1 MGTMSKTLQ
10 KNTAK
15 TAKKP
20 AKPAPSK
27 AKKPRAQSKS
37 PQSKSVK
44 TQQPLTLKALQTKI
58 TTLQASLKRNDTLTK
73 KRVSALETT
82 LAALETQSAKSNS
95 AQKSALTRKFNQLTK
110 KIEQMGEDARSSVN
124 NDLKSALSG
133 STDSAS
139 LDSALSQAQMRIT
152 ESEQAQ
158 AHALAKI
165 NHHLAAMASAVD
177 TRFAAVETQIAEL
190 QAKQGH
196 EGAGG
201 EWQKETTMRIDVL
214 EQDTATA
221 LGRVGDKM
229 AEITQELGKQSESH
243 TLSIREKVA
252 EMAAQTQTDFEQY
265 RTNIENRLSNV
276 EAAYEETPI
285 TRRLEQT
292 IAALSA
298 RIEGLEYDLALRPPA
313 AVAPAQAEGYAPAE
327 QTAGQPFEQS
337 IDSLKPQLNLVR
349 SAPAGENAL
358 SASTPDAFTPPQ
370 PADNTSQTPP
380 NPYLQA
386 AQTAPVDA
394 PAPEALPEIEEQVT
408 AAQETP
414 AKDSH
419 VPQEFDPEVF
429 RPQTLAPAA
438 PPPPLAPLAAVPM
451 AEMQPA
457 PMAELQPAPS
467 TAMQPAPLAEMQQPP
482 LGNTQLPY
490 NPIDLQHDLP
500 VPPMAAPGSLVPE
513 VATYADPAYAEA
525 EAGLMGDRIIDSNER
540 KFSLPKIGGVS
551 GRNLKVAGM
560 AAGVAIVGLLA
571 ANTLLG
577 SEQPDPAEEF
587 AKTTAPAKAEATV
600 KAEQP
605 LADPIGEY
613 ADNRAPAPVS
623 GEAATTLNSAAA
635 SGDSVAQFQL
645 GLSYL
650 EQGRTDEGVSL
661 IRKSANQNQ
670 PAAQYR
676 LAKLYEI
683 GEGVSQDAQ
692 MARQLTERAATN
704 GNRIA
709 MHDLALYY
717 AEGRGGVE
725 ADLKTASQWFEKAA
739 QRGVVDSQFNLGVL
753 FESGQG
759 LPKNV
764 TDAFV
769 WYSIAAAQGD
779 QFAKKRVEVLSTTLA
794 ASELEAA
801 QLRVAS
807 FKPVKVDDKAN
818 GIFRN
823 APWNT
828 TKTAQKSEDVSQV
841 RQVQALLNDL
851 GYDVGGADGAI
862 GPRTRNAIIEFERV
876 NGLPE
881 TGRVNTA
888 LISRLE
894 LAAGA

>member
-1 MGTMSKTLQ
+1 MSKTPQ

-15 TAKKP
+15 PVKKP
-20 AKPAPSK
+20 TKAAKPAASK
-27 AKKPRAQSKS
+27 AKKPRAQSKI
-37 PQSKSVK
+37 VK
-44 TQQPLTLKALQTKI
+44 TAQPVSLSALQTKVI
-58 TTLQASLKRNDTLTK
+58 TLQANLKRNDTVTK
-73 KRVSALETT
+73 KRVIALEAT
-82 LAALETQSAKSNS
+82 LETLQAQTTKSNS
-95 AQKSALTRKFNQLTK
+95 TQKAALTRKFNQLTQ
-110 KIEQMGEDARSSVN
+110 KISEMGEQTRSSVN
-124 NDLKSALSG
+124 SELKSALKG
-133 STDSAS
+133 SINTET
-139 LDSALSQAQMRIT
+139 LGSALYRAQMKLK

-190 QAKQGH
+190 QAMQSN
-196 EGAGG
+196 EGLDNT
-201 EWQKETTMRIDVL
+201 WQQETTSRIEIL

-229 AEITQELGKQSESH
+229 TEITQELSRQSESH

-252 EMAAQTQTDFEQY
+252 EIAMQTQSDLEQN
-265 RTNIENRLSNV
+265 RANIENRLTNI
-276 EAAYEETPI
+276 EAKTQETPI

-298 RIEGLEYDLALRPPA
+298 RIEGLEYDLSLRPPT
-313 AVAPAQAEGYAPAE
+313 AE
-327 QTAGQPFEQS
+327 QSLDTA
-337 IDSLKPQLNLVR
+337 KPQLSLVD
-349 SAPAGENAL
+349 SAAVHQNAP
-358 SASTPDAFTPPQ
+358 SFDAPDAFS
-370 PADNTSQTPP
+370 PAQLDTNAQP
-380 NPYLQA
+380 NPYLPAEQVA
-386 AQTAPVDA
+386 MAEIPAPVNDLP
-394 PAPEALPEIEEQVT
+394 PAPVADSPPKE
-408 AAQETP
+408 
-414 AKDSH
+414 SH
-419 VPQEFDPEVF
+419 VPQEFNPAAYQA
-429 RPQTLAPAA
+429 QTLTPSPALEPATAMPVATIMPVAETQPDMSAAPLPHSPAA
-438 PPPPLAPLAAVPM
+438 MHIEP
-451 AEMQPA
+451 PA
-457 PMAELQPAPS
+457 PTPAQ
-467 TAMQPAPLAEMQQPP
+467 T
-482 LGNTQLPY
+482 
-490 NPIDLQHDLP
+490 
-500 VPPMAAPGSLVPE
+500 PPMPEQSPAMAQAAP
-513 VATYADPAYAEA
+513 YADPAYAETD
-525 EAGLMGDRIIDSNER
+525 AGLMGDRIVDTNER
-540 KFSLPKIGGVS
+540 KFALPKIGGLS
-551 GRNLKVAGM
+551 GRNVKVAGM

-571 ANTLLG
+571 AKTMLG
-577 SEQPDPAEEF
+577 TGEITTPQDF
-587 AKTTAPAKAEATV
+587 AKTATAPKAAPTAKAETQII
-600 KAEQP
+600 ET
-605 LADPIGEY
+605 IGEY
-613 ADNRAPAPVS
+613 ADNRAPEPVT
-623 GEAATTLNSAAA
+623 GEAAITLNSAAA
-635 SGDSVAQFQL
+635 SGDSAAQFQL

-661 IRKSANQNQ
+661 IRQSANQNQ

-692 MARQLTERAATN
+692 MARQLTERAARN

-709 MHDLALYY
+709 MHDLALYF

-794 ASELEAA
+794 PNELEAA
-801 QLRVAS
+801 KLRVAG
-807 FKPVKVDDKAN
+807 FKPVKVDDSAN

-823 APWNT
+823 VPWNT
-828 TKTAQKSEDVSQV
+828 QTAKKSQDVTQV
-841 RQVQALLNDL
+841 RQVQSLLNDL

-862 GPRTRNAIIEFERV
+862 GPRTRSAIIEFERV

-894 LAAGA
+894 LAAGT